1 MDYTLFGSSDSNDVD
16 TLIQNLHQQ
25 HQQHQRAQQQLSQI
39 DNQQP
44 NINKQQQS
52 HSPEINNNNNISK
65 SPIPDSNNNK
75 ISTTTTT
82 TAAPRQINSPQIS
95 NTNTSPTTANDINY
109 SITLLSKSLDDYT
122 TDLQSLEITLCKVQ
136 QNYQSVKQQTL
147 ETLLDWKRKNSVSR
161 TILESELVNSP
172 AEVRFEKLNEL
183 SLKERNKVNE
193 FKTNQSNILNY
204 IDDQIKNLNNSKKKI
219 YERIGLIESRLAELN
234 SQRKQQ
240 QKRHSPQIKNVQNI
254 NKSIK

>member
-16 TLIQNLHQQ
+16 ALIQNLHQQ

-44 NINKQQQS
+44 NINININKNINKQQQS

-75 ISTTTTT
+75 ISTTTTTTT

-219 YERIGLIESRLAELN
+219 YERID
-234 SQRKQQ
+234 
-240 QKRHSPQIKNVQNI
+240 
-254 NKSIK
+254 